1 MVTQTNSILIL
12 EPVQLQADL
21 WKNAFAELDDFQSVT
36 LVDSIEQALAAAS
49 RHNVALIGTSFELGV
64 ALRNT
69 RDLATR
75 NPHMKVLVSGI
86 PRQEPQVVRAV
97 EAGAAGLILQDETVS
112 EAIES
117 VRAAIQGGAR
127 IPPDLAPALMEHL
140 AELKSSFVDPETEG
154 KRYEL
159 LTPRERE
166 VLSLIA
172 RGMTNKQIANHLTIE
187 VGTVKNHVHNLL
199 GKLGVSSRH
208 QAADYLRSLRPQ
220 QFEPHPNG
228 LNGNYR

>member
-1 MVTQTNSILIL
+1 MNTQPNSILIL

-21 WKNAFAELDDFQSVT
+21 WKNAFDELDDFGSVT
-36 LVDSIEQALAAAS
+36 LVDTLEQALAAA
-49 RHNVALIGTSFELGV
+49 RDHNVALVGTSFELGI

-86 PRQEPQVVRAV
+86 PRQELQVVRAV
-97 EAGAAGLILQDETVS
+97 EAGAAGLILQDETVK

-127 IPPDLAPALMEHL
+127 IPPDLAPTLMEHL
-140 AELKSSFVDPETEG
+140 AELKSSFIDPKTEG

-172 RGMTNKQIANHLTIE
+172 RGLTNKQIAEHLTIE

-199 GKLGVSSRH
+199 GKLGASSRH
-208 QAADYLRSLRPQ
+208 QAADYLRSLKPQ
-220 QFEPHPNG
+220 RIELDPGRMNG
-228 LNGNYR
+228 AYR